1 MQNKILGIDF
11 SHLVKDSDSDFF
23 LDRKALLDF
32 KNLQACALENNFNLS
47 IYSSFRSFEAQC
59 SIWNKKARGERALLD
74 SLGNPLFYNELSPKE
89 ILYAIMRWSAIP
101 GFSRHHW
108 GSDLDI
114 FDANTM
120 SRSLVQ
126 LTPSEVEG
134 DGACAP
140 MHDFLENILPQYGFY
155 LPYEKDL
162 GGVAPERWHISHI
175 ETSHFYFEQL
185 SLEFF
190 IQTIEQHKENI
201 LLSEL
206 ILEEAED
213 IYHRFVINVAP
224 YTNYVK

>member
-23 LDRKALLDF
+23 LDANALSDL
-32 KNLQACALENNFNLS
+32 KKLQACALENNFNLA

-59 SIWNKKARGERALLD
+59 SIWNKKVRGERALLD
-74 SLGNPLFYNELSPKE
+74 SQGNPLFYDELSPKE

-114 FDANTM
+114 FDAHAM

-140 MHDFLENILPQYGFY
+140 MHNFLGDILSTYGFY
-155 LPYEKDL
+155 LPYDQDR

-175 ETSHFYFEQL
+175 KTSRIYFEQL

-190 IQTIEQHKENI
+190 IQTIEQYKENI

-213 IYHRFVINVAP
+213 IYEQFVVNVAP
-224 YTNYVK
+224 YK